1 MGVVE
6 RIISVSADAAV
17 SWPEVEVRMPGE
29 NAASCGGGLGSSAA
43 AGIGEGEWEAHV
55 SEQDTKISLAGS
67 VALGTGVMIGAGIF
81 ALVGQVAGL
90 AGDWFPVAFLAGAAV
105 AAASSYAYARYSSVN
120 PSAGGI
126 AMLLK
131 DAYGPGVVAGSF
143 SLFMYV
149 SMVVAESLLARTF
162 GTYLLRPFGLQD
174 SVLLV
179 PLLGIIA
186 IAAAAVV
193 NLVGNRLVERSA
205 LVTAALKIAG
215 IAVLAAAG
223 LIATVAAGA
232 GFFSHS
238 SDSGDGF
245 LGTVAAVALC
255 VLAYKGFTTITNQG
269 DDVKDAKRNIA
280 RSIMISITICAVLYL
295 LITLSVEASIGAS
308 GAVDARDYALAEAAD
323 PLFGAWGVG
332 ITVAVAVIATLSGLL
347 ASLFSVSRL
356 YAMLQDM
363 KQAPSL
369 PARVPHQPL
378 LITAGAAIILT
389 ATFDLSRIAALGVFL
404 YLTMDIA
411 VQWGVLHR
419 LRDKIDTRPRLPI
432 VTIAL
437 DAAILTAFTI
447 NKVQTDLLTV
457 VLATG
462 LAAVIV
468 AAQTWA
474 VVRRTRRNANGG

>member
-1 MGVVE
+1 M
-6 RIISVSADAAV
+6 
-17 SWPEVEVRMPGE
+17 
-29 NAASCGGGLGSSAA
+29 
-43 AGIGEGEWEAHV
+43 
-55 SEQDTKISLAGS
+55 SEQDTKISLVGS

-90 AGDWFPVAFLAGAAV
+90 AGDWFPVAFIAGAVV
-105 AAASSYAYARYSSVN
+105 AGVSSYAYAQYSSVN

-174 SVLLV
+174 SAVLV
-179 PLLGIIA
+179 PLLGIVA

-193 NLVGNRLVERSA
+193 NFVGNQLVERSA
-205 LVTAALKIAG
+205 LITAGLKIAG

-223 LIATVAAGA
+223 LIGAAATGA
-232 GFFSHS
+232 GFFSYS
-238 SDSGDGF
+238 SDSGDGV
-245 LGTVAAVALC
+245 LGVVAAVALC

-269 DDVKDAKRNIA
+269 DDLKDAKRNIA
-280 RSIMISITICAVLYL
+280 RSITISIAICAVLYL
-295 LITLSVEASIGAS
+295 LITLSVGASIGAS
-308 GAVDARDYALAEAAD
+308 GAIDARDYALAEAAD

-332 ITVAVAVIATLSGLL
+332 ITVAIAVIATLSGLL

-356 YAMLQDM
+356 YGMLQDM
-363 KQAPSL
+363 KQAPAL
-369 PARVPHQPL
+369 PERVPHQPL

-389 ATFDLSRIAALGVFL
+389 AVFDLSRIAALGVFL

-411 VQWGVLHR
+411 VQWGVLRR
-419 LRDKIDTRPRLPI
+419 LREKIDARVWLPVATI
-432 VTIAL
+432 VL
-437 DAAILTAFTI
+437 DAGILAAFTI
-447 NKVQTDLLTV
+447 SKVQSDLLTV
-457 VLATG
+457 GVAAG
-462 LAAVIV
+462 LAAVIF
-468 AAQTWA
+468 AAQAW
-474 VVRRTRRNANGG
+474 VVTRRHRTGTSDR